1 MIINLTDMFIEES
14 ASLDEFDAQLISEAL
29 GDIDRV
35 DEVSSLLSPYEA
47 NEIIVDVDEDY
58 FVALQEELP
67 NTKLTLG
74 LIYE

>member
-1 MIINLTDMFIEES
+1 MLINLTDMFIEEA

-35 DEVSSLLSPYEA
+35 DEVGSLLSPYEA
-47 NEIIVDVDEDY
+47 SEIIVDVDEDY